1 MEGLLYQEQLMT
13 SGQRNVRK
21 RNPKRVATAEEQLTS
36 VNRDLEELS
45 GKPNKTPADIS
56 ALEKLRTRKK
66 HLSKKRTEKSELHAR
81 RGERH

>member
-1 MEGLLYQEQLMT
+1 MGLLDREQAMT

-21 RNPKRVATAEEQLTS
+21 QNPKRVATVEERLTS
-36 VNRDLEELS
+36 ARASLKELS
-45 GKPNKTPADIS
+45 KKPNKTPADI
-56 ALEKLRTRKK
+56 LEQDKLKARVK